1 MMEQRIFAVILAAA
15 LRLSLA
21 GCDAEP
27 KPAETAPDVTA
38 PAVTLDTAGMFTDRD
53 LDPGYDS
60 AVSITLSDAGC
71 TGGAG
76 VAVDGTTVTITA
88 AGTYRLSGKLTEGQL
103 RVAAGEQDKVQLVLE
118 GASVENAGHAA
129 LYILSADKVFLT
141 LADRTENALTVSG
154 EFRQTD
160 DNAVDAAVF
169 SKSDLVINGSGSLA
183 VSCESAHGIVSK
195 DDLKITGGS
204 LRVKAAKQGI
214 TGKDSLRIAGG
225 SITVDAG
232 TDGIRAK
239 NTEDAAK
246 GYVYIRGGALDITA
260 GNDGISASSACLI
273 EGGAFEIFT
282 GAGSASVTHSE
293 GQWGG
298 GMWPGWGGS
307 TEADTPSVKGIKA
320 GGGLTV
326 TGGSFTIDAEDDA
339 LHSNT
344 DLTVTGGSFCVA
356 SGDDALHA
364 DAALLI
370 TGGAL
375 DITKSYEGL
384 EGNYITLSGGAITLV
399 ASDDGMN
406 AAGGNDGS
414 GMAGPFGG
422 FGEATDAYIRITGGS
437 LVVDAGGDGID
448 SNGDLT
454 VSGGVVCVDGPTN
467 GGNGSLD
474 YAGNAK
480 ITGGVFVALGSVGMA
495 MNFGMDSTQGAILCS
510 LNGNAPAGT
519 EVAVKDS
526 SGNVLASYTS
536 QKTFQSVLISAPG
549 MEKGQTY
556 TVSAGTVSA
565 EFTLDAII
573 YGSGSGMGGGPGG
586 PGGGRPGGGRPGK

>member
-15 LRLSLA
+15 LLLSLA

-118 GASVENAGHAA
+118 GASVENADHAA

-160 DNAVDAAVF
+160 DNAVDAAIF

-195 DDLKITGGS
+195 DDLK
-204 LRVKAAKQGI
+204 
-214 TGKDSLRIAGG
+214 
-225 SITVDAG
+225 
-232 TDGIRAK
+232 
-239 NTEDAAK
+239 
-246 GYVYIRGGALDITA
+246 ITA

-364 DAALLI
+364 DAVLLI

-422 FGEATDAYIRITGGS
+422 FGTATDAYIRITGGS

-454 VSGGVVCVDGPTN
+454 VTGGVVCVDGPTN